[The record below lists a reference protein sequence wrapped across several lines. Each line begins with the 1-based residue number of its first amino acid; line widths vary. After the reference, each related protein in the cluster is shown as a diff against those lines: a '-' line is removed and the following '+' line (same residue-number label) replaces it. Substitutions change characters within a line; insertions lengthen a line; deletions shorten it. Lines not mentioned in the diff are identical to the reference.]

1 VRHEPARPTFPN
13 HPRPV
18 REVFAGMGVPEE
30 ILAEQERMDA
40 ILPAWVWEI
49 DSKQLAL
56 SDKSDWEDEEI

>member
-1 VRHEPARPTFPN
+1 MNPPSHVPVNR
-13 HPRPV
+13 PRPV

-30 ILAEQERMDA
+30 ILAEQERMEA